1 MVVGSLVREDLKMV
15 LVVEIVG
22 VVVKVLMVVG
32 WVSKEVQALR
42 LVRMVFGDGGMIGI
56 TILGILRV
64 GVLEMVWVV

>member
-1 MVVGSLVREDLKMV
+1 MV